1 MPRGYSSDS
10 GVIDFRMETPR
21 SADSS
26 STPYS
31 GSSPAGLPNLPG
43 YELLEQIGRGGMG
56 VVYKARQLA
65 LNRMVAIKLLP
76 NSEKAGQTTIA
87 RFFAEAQSVADVH
100 HPNVVE
106 VYDFGEVTVR
116 NPGHADDTAEYVKV
130 PYLVMELLDGGFF
143 GDGRNPANCRNPR
156 QVASILAKVS
166 RGLAAAHKV
175 GIVHRDIKPG
185 NILFTRAGEPK
196 VVDFG
201 LAKRA
206 MSNLTLSVAVMGTPY
221 YMSPEQAKGK
231 SKLVGPQTDVWA
243 IGVILYES
251 LAGCLPFDAENHYSL
266 MHQII
271 TEDPEPPRIHNE
283 ELPADLE
290 AIILKCLAKK
300 PDRRYPTAA
309 KLAEALEAFHHESGM
324 FIALKPIEDTKRRAR
339 DYTLTLL
346 IVLLFSI
353 IGTCVWLWQK
363 AEWEKRELR
372 EKTQK
377 MIGNE

>member
-1 MPRGYSSDS
+1 M
-10 GVIDFRMETPR
+10 DFRLQTPR
-21 SADSS
+21 SDDSS
-26 STPYS
+26 STPYT
-31 GSSPAGLPNLPG
+31 SPALNGLPSLPG
-43 YELLEQIGRGGMG
+43 YELLESIGRGGMG

-65 LNRMVAIKLLP
+65 LNRLVAIKLLP
-76 NSEKAGQTTIA
+76 QAEKAGQTTIA
-87 RFFAEAQSVADVH
+87 RFFAEAQSVADVR

-116 NPGHADDTAEYVKV
+116 NTVHADDTAEYVKV
-130 PYLVMELLDGGFF
+130 PYLVMELLDGGYY
-143 GDGRNPANCRNPR
+143 GDGKHPKNTRDPR
-156 QVASILAKVS
+156 AVAAIMAKVA
-166 RGLAAAHKV
+166 RGLAAAHNA

-185 NILFTRAGEPK
+185 NILFTRSGEPK

-231 SKLVGPQTDVWA
+231 SKLVGPPTDVWA

-271 TEDPEPPRIHNE
+271 TEDPEPPRIHN
-283 ELPADLE
+283 ADLPRDVE
-290 AIILKCLAKK
+290 NIILKCLAKR
-300 PDRRYPTAA
+300 PENRYPTAE
-309 KLAEALEAFHHESGM
+309 KLADALELFHYESGI
-324 FIALKPIEDTKRRAR
+324 FVPLQPIANQRRNHTDR
-339 DYTLTLL
+339 VL
-346 IVLLFSI
+346 VLLFILLFGI

-363 AEWEKRELR
+363 AEAEKRDLR
-372 EKTQK
+372 ERAIP
-377 MIGNE
+377 MREP